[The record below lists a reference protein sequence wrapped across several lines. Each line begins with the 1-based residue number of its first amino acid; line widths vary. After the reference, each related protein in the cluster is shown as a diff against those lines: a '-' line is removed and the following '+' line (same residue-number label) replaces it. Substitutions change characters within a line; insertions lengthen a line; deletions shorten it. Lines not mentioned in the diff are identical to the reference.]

1 MVTDIFKDI
10 SVTFSWSP
18 QNSPIADT
26 FYLFALN
33 TDFSLELLLYQK
45 LKPPLTKINLKI
57 KKNTPTLN
65 SVTPI

>member
-1 MVTDIFKDI
+1 MIKV
-10 SVTFSWSP
+10 
-18 QNSPIADT
+18 IAFRTQDHT

>member
-1 MVTDIFKDI
+1 MIKVMAFRTQDH
-10 SVTFSWSP
+10 
-18 QNSPIADT
+18 T